1 MDKQFTLRAIM
12 MIALVS
18 TIIGIGVTPMML
30 QHQSYSVGGGVDDN
44 RRTSFRGGG
53 DTTFSRVA
61 AAPIV
66 TSGDNVYIT
75 WWTNKT
81 GNNEVMFRASTDGGK
96 TFGDKIN
103 LSNSTV
109 NSERAEI
116 GTSGKNVF
124 VTWWETMN
132 GKDVPMLRV
141 STDNGKTFEPILN
154 LSTNGTIGTG
164 GG

>member
-1 MDKQFTLRAIM
+1 MNKQFTLRAIVI
-12 MIALVS
+12 MITLGT
-18 TIIGIGVTPMML
+18 TIIGIGASPILL
-30 QHQSYSVGGGVDDN
+30 QQSVSAINGTN
-44 RRTSFRGGG
+44 PIP
-53 DTTFSRVA
+53 A
-61 AAPIV
+61 KKQAAPIA
-66 TSGDNVYIT
+66 TSGDNVYIA

-81 GNNEVMFRASTDGGK
+81 GNDEVMFRASTDGGK

-141 STDNGKTFEPILN
+141 STDNGKTFGPILN
-154 LSTNGTIGTG
+154 LSTNGTIGSG

>member
-1 MDKQFTLRAIM
+1 MNKQFTLRSIVIM
-12 MIALVS
+12 ITLAT
-18 TIIGIGVTPMML
+18 TIIGIGVNPILL
-30 QHQSYSVGGGVDDN
+30 QQSTSGLVLPANSN
-44 RRTSFRGGG
+44 RN
-53 DTTFSRVA
+53 
-61 AAPIV
+61 APIAI
-66 TSGDNVYIT
+66 SGDNIYIA
-75 WWTNKT
+75 WWANKT
-81 GNNEVMFRASTDGGK
+81 GNDEVMFRASTDGGK

-141 STDNGKTFEPILN
+141 STDNGKTFGPLLN
-154 LSTNGTIGTG
+154 LSTNGTIGG
-164 GG
+164 